1 MRRTKPFQRQITM
14 QIERRGDSEMRGG
27 RRLFIFRPP
36 RSLRWLYNFPYLS
49 GSGNF
54 PFAAFTHKN
63 TLSRIYILMRVSP
76 SCLFIKNGFLS
87 FLSLS
92 APSRLFDFLCI
103 FIGDKASLHDED
115 RFSLEELHHTKLPS
129 NMHATHSTHQRQ
141 PIPSQEKWLTH
152 KVLAGVLHCCVLK
165 RTTAA
170 LGVAA

>member
-27 RRLFIFRPP
+27 QRLFIFRSP
-36 RSLRWLYNFPYLS
+36 RALTPGIIFHIYL
-49 GSGNF
+49 
-54 PFAAFTHKN
+54 AAAISHSRRLHTKY
-63 TLSRIYILMRVSP
+63 TLARRHIYIFILMRVSP

-115 RFSLEELHHTKLPS
+115 RFPLEELHHTKLPS
-129 NMHATHSTHQRQ
+129 NMHATHSTPAANSEPRKMAN
-141 PIPSQEKWLTH
+141 PPSS
-152 KVLAGVLHCCVLK
+152 VLRAFSI
-165 RTTAA
+165 AA
-170 LGVAA
+170 F